1 MGPDK
6 ETVITVIASS
16 ILRRSLARNIHK
28 LLAFVNVDVDVDVDV
43 DAGAADTRR
52 TPV

>member
-6 ETVITVIASS
+6 ETAITAIASS
-16 ILRRSLARNIHK
+16 ILRRF
-28 LLAFVNVDVDVDVDV
+28 LAFNNRNLMVFVTIDVDV
-43 DAGAADTRR
+43 DAGAADTRG